1 MAVPSDRESE
11 GVRLR
16 RELNDAGPRDMLC
29 LSGSFRSTQNTSI
42 RPTFGSPA
50 PTVKI
55 DFEEVPMNT
64 NRRGLLLA
72 GCCGASTALFWSV
85 AARLRA
91 EGLNPPPETTTI
103 RLAKN
108 PTICIAPQYV
118 VSDLLNDEGFT
129 NVVYVQSDAGV
140 EQTKALANGDLDFTL
155 HFSGPLLLQ
164 VDRGLAITLLAG
176 IHVGCFELFAKEGID
191 SVADL
196 KGRTVGIQALETSP
210 HVFLSAMAALVGLN
224 PAKDIEW
231 VTSASVKPIE
241 LFAEGKID
249 AFLGFPP
256 EPQRLRAQNIGH
268 VIVNSAQDRPWSGYF
283 CCMLAGNREFVR
295 KNPIATKRLVRAM
308 LRATDLCVSE
318 PTLVAQRMV
327 DRSFTPRRDYAV
339 QTLTDV
345 PYNRWREYDPE
356 DTIRFYALRLREAGM
371 LKSSPAKI
379 VADGADWRFLNEVRP
394 ELGG

>member
-1 MAVPSDRESE
+1 MHA
-11 GVRLR
+11 
-16 RELNDAGPRDMLC
+16 
-29 LSGSFRSTQNTSI
+29 
-42 RPTFGSPA
+42 
-50 PTVKI
+50 
-55 DFEEVPMNT
+55 
-64 NRRGLLLA
+64 NRRDLLL
-72 GCCGASTALFWSV
+72 GASCAASIALFGSV

-91 EGLNPPPETTTI
+91 EEPNQPPETTTI

-108 PTICIAPQYV
+108 PSICIAPQYV
-118 VSDLLNDEGFT
+118 VSDLLNAEGFT
-129 NVVYVQSDAGV
+129 NVVYVESDAGV
-140 EQTKALANGDLDFTL
+140 EQTKAVARDDIDFTL

-164 VDRGLAITLLAG
+164 IDRGLRITLLAG
-176 IHVGCFELFAKEGID
+176 IHVGCFELFAREGIR

-196 KGRTVGIQALETSP
+196 KGRTVGQQGVGSSP
-210 HVFLSAMAALVGLN
+210 HVFISAMATLVGLD
-224 PAKDIEW
+224 PAKDIKW

-268 VIVNSAQDRPWSGYF
+268 VIVNSAQDRPWSQYF

-295 KNPIATKRLVRAM
+295 KNPVATKRVVRAM

-318 PTLVAQRMV
+318 PAVVAQRMV
-327 DRSFTPRRDYAV
+327 DRGFTDRPDYAV
-339 QTLTDV
+339 QTLADV
-345 PYNRWREYDPE
+345 PYNRWRDYDPE

-371 LKSSPAKI
+371 VKSSPAKI
-379 VADGADWRFLNEVRP
+379 IADGTNWQSLNEVRG

>member
-1 MAVPSDRESE
+1 ME
-11 GVRLR
+11 
-16 RELNDAGPRDMLC
+16 
-29 LSGSFRSTQNTSI
+29 
-42 RPTFGSPA
+42 
-50 PTVKI
+50 
-55 DFEEVPMNT
+55 T
-64 NRRGLLLA
+64 NRRDLLLA
-72 GCCGASTALFWSV
+72 GACAASTAILWSPV
-85 AARLRA
+85 TRLSA
-91 EGLNPPPETTTI
+91 EGPNPRPETTTI

-108 PTICIAPQYV
+108 PVICIAPQYV
-118 VSDLLNDEGFT
+118 VSDLLNAEGFT

-140 EQTKALANGDLDFTL
+140 EQTKAVGKGDLDFTL

-164 VDRGLAITLLAG
+164 VDRGLSITILAG
-176 IHVGCFELFAKEGID
+176 IHAGCFELFAKEGIR

-196 KGRTVGIQALETSP
+196 KGRTVGIQGLETSP
-210 HVFLSAMAALVGLN
+210 HVFLSAMATLVGLD

-231 VTSASVKPIE
+231 VTSGPVKPVE

-256 EPQRLRAQNIGH
+256 EPQRLRAQNIGR
-268 VIVNSAQDRPWSGYF
+268 VIVNSAHDRPWSQYF
-283 CCMLAGNREFVR
+283 CCMLASNREFVR
-295 KNPIATKRLVRAM
+295 KNPIATKRVVRAM

-327 DRSFTPRRDYAV
+327 DRGFTARKDYAV
-339 QTLTDV
+339 QTLADV
-345 PYNRWREYDPE
+345 PYNRWRDYDPE

-379 VADGADWRFLNEVRP
+379 VADGTDWRFLKEVRR

>member
-1 MAVPSDRESE
+1 MH
-11 GVRLR
+11 
-16 RELNDAGPRDMLC
+16 
-29 LSGSFRSTQNTSI
+29 
-42 RPTFGSPA
+42 
-50 PTVKI
+50 
-55 DFEEVPMNT
+55 T
-64 NRRGLLLA
+64 NRRDLLLA
-72 GCCGASTALFWSV
+72 GACAASTALVWSV
-85 AARLRA
+85 TTRLRA
-91 EGLNPPPETTTI
+91 EEPNPPPETTTI

-108 PTICIAPQYV
+108 QTICIAPQYV
-118 VSDLLNDEGFT
+118 VSDLLSAEGIT
-129 NVVYVQSDAGV
+129 NVVYVQSDGGV
-140 EQTKALANGDLDFTL
+140 EQAKAVANGDLDFTL

-164 VDRGLAITLLAG
+164 IDRGLRTTILAG
-176 IHVGCFELFAKEGID
+176 IHVGCFELFAKEGIR

-196 KGRTVGIQALETSP
+196 KGRTVGIQALETSQ
-210 HVFLSAMAALVGLN
+210 HIFLSAMATLVGLN
-224 PAKDIEW
+224 PIKDIEW

-268 VIVNSAQDRPWSGYF
+268 VIVNSAQDRPWSQYF

-295 KNPIATKRLVRAM
+295 KNPMATKRVVRAM

-318 PTLVAQRMV
+318 PVLVAQRMV
-327 DRSFTPRRDYAV
+327 DRGFTARHDYAV
-339 QTLTDV
+339 QTLADV
-345 PYNRWREYDPE
+345 PYNRWRDYDPE

-379 VADGADWRFLNEVRP
+379 IADGADWRFLNEVRR

>member
-1 MAVPSDRESE
+1 M
-11 GVRLR
+11 
-16 RELNDAGPRDMLC
+16 
-29 LSGSFRSTQNTSI
+29 Q
-42 RPTFGSPA
+42 
-50 PTVKI
+50 
-55 DFEEVPMNT
+55 T
-64 NRRGLLLA
+64 NRRDLLLA
-72 GCCGASTALFWSV
+72 GACAASTAILWSPV
-85 AARLRA
+85 TRLSA
-91 EGLNPPPETTTI
+91 EGPNPRPETTTI

-108 PTICIAPQYV
+108 PVICLAPQYV
-118 VSDLLNDEGFT
+118 VSDLLNAEGFT

-140 EQTKALANGDLDFTL
+140 EQTKAVGKGDIDFTL

-164 VDRGLAITLLAG
+164 VDRGLSITILAG
-176 IHVGCFELFAKEGID
+176 IHVGCFELFAKEGVR

-196 KGRTVGIQALETSP
+196 KGRTVGIQGLESP
-210 HVFLSAMAALVGLN
+210 THVFLSAMATLVGLD

-231 VTSASVKPIE
+231 VTSGPVKPIE

-256 EPQRLRAQNIGH
+256 EPQRLRAQNIGR
-268 VIVNSAQDRPWSGYF
+268 VIVNSAQDRPWSQYF
-283 CCMLAGNREFVR
+283 CCMLASNREFVR
-295 KNPIATKRLVRAM
+295 KNPIATKRVVRAM

-327 DRSFTPRRDYAV
+327 DRGFTARKDDAV
-339 QTLTDV
+339 QTLADV
-345 PYNRWREYDPE
+345 PYNRWRDYDPE

-379 VADGADWRFLNEVRP
+379 VADGTDWRFLNEVRR

>member
-1 MAVPSDRESE
+1 MH
-11 GVRLR
+11 
-16 RELNDAGPRDMLC
+16 
-29 LSGSFRSTQNTSI
+29 
-42 RPTFGSPA
+42 
-50 PTVKI
+50 
-55 DFEEVPMNT
+55 T
-64 NRRGLLLA
+64 NRRDLLLA
-72 GCCGASTALFWSV
+72 GCCAASTALVWSV
-85 AARLRA
+85 ATRLRA
-91 EGLNPPPETTTI
+91 EGPNPPPETTTI

-108 PTICIAPQYV
+108 QTICIAPQYV
-118 VSDLLNDEGFT
+118 VSDLLSAEGIT
-129 NVVYVQSDAGV
+129 NVVYVQSDGGV
-140 EQTKALANGDLDFTL
+140 EQAKAVANGDLDFTL

-164 VDRGLAITLLAG
+164 IDRGLRTTILAG
-176 IHVGCFELFAKEGID
+176 IHVGCFELFAKEGIR

-196 KGRTVGIQALETSP
+196 KGRTVGIQALETSQ
-210 HVFLSAMAALVGLN
+210 HIFLSAMATLVGLN
-224 PAKDIEW
+224 PTKDIEW

-268 VIVNSAQDRPWSGYF
+268 VIVNSAQDRPWSQYF

-295 KNPIATKRLVRAM
+295 KNPIATKRVVRAM

-318 PTLVAQRMV
+318 PALVAQRMV
-327 DRSFTPRRDYAV
+327 DRGFTARHDYAV
-339 QTLTDV
+339 QTLADV
-345 PYNRWREYDPE
+345 PYNRWRDYDPE

-379 VADGADWRFLNEVRP
+379 IADEADWRFLNEVRR

>member
-1 MAVPSDRESE
+1 MH
-11 GVRLR
+11 
-16 RELNDAGPRDMLC
+16 
-29 LSGSFRSTQNTSI
+29 
-42 RPTFGSPA
+42 
-50 PTVKI
+50 
-55 DFEEVPMNT
+55 T
-64 NRRGLLLA
+64 NRRDLLLA
-72 GCCGASTALFWSV
+72 GCCAASTALFWTV
-85 AARLRA
+85 ATRLWA
-91 EGLNPPPETTTI
+91 EGANPPPETTTI

-118 VSDLLNDEGFT
+118 VSDLLSAEGFT

-140 EQTKALANGDLDFTL
+140 EQSKALANGDLDFTL
-155 HFSGPLLLQ
+155 HFSGPVLLQ

-176 IHVGCFELFAKEGID
+176 IHVGCFELFAKEGIR

-196 KGRTVGIQALETSP
+196 KGRTVGIQALETSQ
-210 HVFLSAMAALVGLN
+210 HVFLSAMATLVGLN

-231 VTSASVKPIE
+231 VTSGSVKPIE

-295 KNPIATKRLVRAM
+295 KNPMATKRLVRAM

-318 PTLVAQRMV
+318 PALVAQRMV

-371 LKSSPAKI
+371 LKSTPAKI

>member
-1 MAVPSDRESE
+1 MH
-11 GVRLR
+11 
-16 RELNDAGPRDMLC
+16 
-29 LSGSFRSTQNTSI
+29 
-42 RPTFGSPA
+42 
-50 PTVKI
+50 
-55 DFEEVPMNT
+55 T
-64 NRRGLLLA
+64 NRRDLLLA
-72 GCCGASTALFWSV
+72 GACAASTGLFWSL

-91 EGLNPPPETTTI
+91 EGLEPPPETTTV

-108 PTICIAPQYV
+108 PVICIAPQYV
-118 VSDLLNDEGFT
+118 VSDLLSAEGFT

-140 EQTKALANGDLDFTL
+140 GQSKALGNGDLDFTL

-164 VDRGLAITLLAG
+164 IDRGISITFLAG
-176 IHVGCFELFAKEGID
+176 IHVGCFELFVKEDIR

-196 KGRTVGIQALETSP
+196 KGRTVGIQALETSQ
-210 HVFLSAMAALVGLN
+210 HIFLSAMATLVGLN

-231 VTSASVKPIE
+231 VTSAKVKPIE

-256 EPQRLRAQNIGH
+256 EPQRLRAQNIGR
-268 VIVNSAQDRPWSGYF
+268 VIVNSAQDRPWSQYY

-295 KNPIATKRLVRAM
+295 KNPIATKRIVRAM

-318 PTLVAQRMV
+318 PALVAQRMV
-327 DRSFTPRRDYAV
+327 DRGFTPRQDYAV
-339 QTLTDV
+339 QTLADV
-345 PYNRWREYDPE
+345 PYNRWRDYDPE

-379 VADGADWRFLNEVRP
+379 IADGADWRFLNEVRR

>member
-1 MAVPSDRESE
+1 MH
-11 GVRLR
+11 
-16 RELNDAGPRDMLC
+16 
-29 LSGSFRSTQNTSI
+29 
-42 RPTFGSPA
+42 
-50 PTVKI
+50 
-55 DFEEVPMNT
+55 T
-64 NRRGLLLA
+64 NRRDLLVA

-91 EGLNPPPETTTI
+91 QGLNPPETATI

-118 VSDLLNDEGFT
+118 VSDLLNAEGFT

-140 EQTKALANGDLDFTL
+140 EQAKAVANGDIDFTL

-164 VDRGLAITLLAG
+164 VDRGLTITLLAG

-196 KGRTVGIQALETSP
+196 KGRTVGIQALENSQ

-256 EPQRLRAQNIGH
+256 EPQRLRAQ
-268 VIVNSAQDRPWSGYF
+268 
-283 CCMLAGNREFVR
+283 
-295 KNPIATKRLVRAM
+295 
-308 LRATDLCVSE
+308 
-318 PTLVAQRMV
+318 
-327 DRSFTPRRDYAV
+327 
-339 QTLTDV
+339 
-345 PYNRWREYDPE
+345 
-356 DTIRFYALRLREAGM
+356 
-371 LKSSPAKI
+371 
-379 VADGADWRFLNEVRP
+379 
-394 ELGG
+394 

>member
-1 MAVPSDRESE
+1 M
-11 GVRLR
+11 
-16 RELNDAGPRDMLC
+16 
-29 LSGSFRSTQNTSI
+29 Q
-42 RPTFGSPA
+42 
-50 PTVKI
+50 
-55 DFEEVPMNT
+55 T
-64 NRRGLLLA
+64 NRRDLLLA
-72 GCCGASTALFWSV
+72 GACAASTAILWSPV
-85 AARLRA
+85 TRLSA
-91 EGLNPPPETTTI
+91 EGPNPRPETTTI

-108 PTICIAPQYV
+108 PVICIAPQYV
-118 VSDLLNDEGFT
+118 VSDLLNAEGFT

-140 EQTKALANGDLDFTL
+140 EQTKAVGKGDIDFTL

-164 VDRGLAITLLAG
+164 VDRGLSITILAG
-176 IHVGCFELFAKEGID
+176 IHVGCFELFAKEGIR

-196 KGRTVGIQALETSP
+196 KGRTVGIQGLETSP
-210 HVFLSAMAALVGLN
+210 HVFLSAMATLVGLD

-231 VTSASVKPIE
+231 VTSGPVKPIE

-256 EPQRLRAQNIGH
+256 EPQRLRAQNIGR
-268 VIVNSAQDRPWSGYF
+268 VIVNSAQDRPWSQYF
-283 CCMLAGNREFVR
+283 CCMLASNREFVR
-295 KNPIATKRLVRAM
+295 KNPIATKLVVRAM

-327 DRSFTPRRDYAV
+327 DRGFTARKDYAV
-339 QTLTDV
+339 QTLADV
-345 PYNRWREYDPE
+345 PYNRWRDYDPE

-379 VADGADWRFLNEVRP
+379 VADGTDWRFLNEVRR